1 MDWSVSVWV
10 PFSRQI
16 NAIFES
22 ERSLLLKL
30 VAGAFV
36 GFCVGASLA
45 RGWAANHLKKTP
57 VLVYF
62 AIVAGAIVLAVGL
75 VFVLHLK
82 DAVRRRMAIAQPVH
96 RVLRLLLASGWLSL
110 LLWVVALHHLTHLQ
124 VVVVRHLN
132 PKQLIGLEASLSA
145 ILCIRHL
152 PWPCSHS

>member
-1 MDWSVSVWV
+1 M
-10 PFSRQI
+10 QI
-16 NAIFES
+16 NAVFES

-45 RGWAANHLKKTP
+45 RGWAANHLKNTP

-62 AIVAGAIVLAVGL
+62 TIVAGPIVLAVGL

-82 DAVRRRMAIAQPVH
+82 DAVRRRIASGKPVH

-110 LLWVVALHHLTHLQ
+110 LLWVVATLA
-124 VVVVRHLN
+124 
-132 PKQLIGLEASLSA
+132 ASLFLA
-145 ILCIRHL
+145 IALA
-152 PWPCSHS
+152 

>member
-1 MDWSVSVWV
+1 MWV

-16 NAIFES
+16 NAVFES

-45 RGWAANHLKKTP
+45 CGWAANHLKNIP

-82 DAVRRRMAIAQPVH
+82 DAVRRRITSGKPVH
-96 RVLRLLLASGWLSL
+96 RVLRLLLASGRL
-110 LLWVVALHHLTHLQ
+110 LLTIWVLFVFA
-124 VVVVRHLN
+124 
-132 PKQLIGLEASLSA
+132 ASLFWA
-145 ILCIRHL
+145 IAGA
-152 PWPCSHS
+152 

>member
-1 MDWSVSVWV
+1 MLRATSDLFSVGLSGGKCWSGVVWV

-16 NAIFES
+16 NAVFES

-45 RGWAANHLKKTP
+45 RGWAANHLEKTP

-82 DAVRRRMAIAQPVH
+82 DAVRRRMARAQPVH

-110 LLWVVALHHLTHLQ
+110 LLWVVATLA
-124 VVVVRHLN
+124 V
-132 PKQLIGLEASLSA
+132 SLFMA
-145 ILCIRHL
+145 IALA
-152 PWPCSHS
+152 

>member
-1 MDWSVSVWV
+1 MWV

-16 NAIFES
+16 NAVFES

-45 RGWAANHLKKTP
+45 CGWAANHLENIP

-75 VFVLHLK
+75 VFVLYLK
-82 DAVRRRMAIAQPVH
+82 DAVLRRIASGKPVH

-110 LLWVVALHHLTHLQ
+110 LLWVVATLA
-124 VVVVRHLN
+124 V
-132 PKQLIGLEASLSA
+132 SLFLA
-145 ILCIRHL
+145 IALA
-152 PWPCSHS
+152 